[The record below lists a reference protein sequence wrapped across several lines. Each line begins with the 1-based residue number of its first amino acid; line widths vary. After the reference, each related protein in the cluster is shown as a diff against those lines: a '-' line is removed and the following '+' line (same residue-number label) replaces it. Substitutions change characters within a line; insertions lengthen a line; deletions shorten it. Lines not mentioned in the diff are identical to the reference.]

1 MNQNM
6 MFFKKLNLYYKNK
19 LKKILLLENILKQQ
33 EFLILKKII
42 KEF

>member
-1 MNQNM
+1 